1 MTSSG
6 PIWRVHSLIS
16 SRVATV
22 HDMIVM
28 AAVLANLVIS
38 IGGFARIIVQYEH
51 RFTKLETENQY
62 ILRSINELAK
72 EFHHGVKS

>member
-1 MTSSG
+1 M
-6 PIWRVHSLIS
+6 
-16 SRVATV
+16 ATV

-38 IGGFARIIVQYEH
+38 VGGFARIIVQYEH

>member
-1 MTSSG
+1 MADWQHVELLAGIGINVLVS
-6 PIWRVHSLIS
+6 
-16 SRVATV
+16 
-22 HDMIVM
+22 IVGFVKL
-28 AAVLANLVIS
+28 AVN
-38 IGGFARIIVQYEH
+38 YEH